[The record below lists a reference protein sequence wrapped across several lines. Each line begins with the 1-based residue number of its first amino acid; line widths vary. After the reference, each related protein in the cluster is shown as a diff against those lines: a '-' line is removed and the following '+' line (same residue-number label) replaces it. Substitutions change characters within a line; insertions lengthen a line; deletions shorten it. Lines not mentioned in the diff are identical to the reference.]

1 MLSLVPLCRYL
12 DLNPDNPVVEL
23 LEPADLLVHVRA
35 ELVRRIAMS
44 GLDDNIHVYLHRGVG
59 VRKTRSGK
67 NVPGVRYRPRTALR
81 SRSRNE
87 VGTHRTL
94 ISADPENPQP
104 EILSLKSPWC
114 ASAIHRR

>member
-1 MLSLVPLCRYL
+1 
-12 DLNPDNPVVEL
+12 
-23 LEPADLLVHVRA
+23 
-35 ELVRRIAMS
+35 MS

-87 VGTHRTL
+87 V
-94 ISADPENPQP
+94 
-104 EILSLKSPWC
+104 
-114 ASAIHRR
+114 